1 MQKGRTVLSY
11 LSSRILC
18 IILSTIIV
26 VHYYTCRNI
35 LVLQWIESHLGG
47 LAKNIGITD
56 RLIWNST
63 MSKYV
68 YGICYVF
75 ILHWLHMHPMS
86 NQFMITHSEFH
97 HKGGLKYL
105 FLIAIFVIWTQHVWL
120 LVVISSMLS
129 SYTKKYFHSLTN
141 KCQNLYALNISY
153 SHLSTMSLFFR
164 LIVYF
169 EIGKVSLFL

>member
-1 MQKGRTVLSY
+1 MQKGRAVLSY

-26 VHYYTCRNI
+26 LVHYYTCRNI
-35 LVLQWIESHLGG
+35 LLQWIESHLGG

-86 NQFMITHSEFH
+86 NHFMITHSEFH
-97 HKGGLKYL
+97 HKGRRSEISVFDLNFCNLNPKCLLSYHL
-105 FLIAIFVIWTQHVWL
+105 CCPLIPKNIFIHSQKIFIVLT
-120 LVVISSMLS
+120 
-129 SYTKKYFHSLTN
+129 FHILI
-141 KCQNLYALNISY
+141 CQRCE
-153 SHLSTMSLFFR
+153 MSLFFR

-169 EIGKVSLFL
+169 EIGKVSRFL

>member
-1 MQKGRTVLSY
+1 MQKGRAVLSY

-105 FLIAIFVIWTQHVWL
+105 FLISIFVIWTEIVCCHIIYVVL
-120 LVVISSMLS
+120 LYQKIFSF
-129 SYTKKYFHSLTN
+129 THK
-141 KCQNLYALNISY
+141 
-153 SHLSTMSLFFR
+153 
-164 LIVYF
+164 
-169 EIGKVSLFL
+169 

>member
-1 MQKGRTVLSY
+1 MQKVRAVLSY

-35 LVLQWIESHLGG
+35 LLQWIESHLGG

-63 MSKYV
+63 MSMYV

-105 FLIAIFVIWTQHVWL
+105 FLISIFVIWTQNVCCHIMVT
-120 LVVISSMLS
+120 ISAQKLKTFNYSGLDQPH
-129 SYTKKYFHSLTN
+129 HS
-141 KCQNLYALNISY
+141 KNL
-153 SHLSTMSLFFR
+153 
-164 LIVYF
+164 
-169 EIGKVSLFL
+169 